1 MVRRAKVI
9 SGKRGLA
16 RLATPAFLLLEMS
29 GFRLFFLLVAVIG
42 ATAAKGFAGLLD
54 ELDASDRAKVLA
66 GHQVAL
72 QEEVEG
78 KPWPRL
84 RIYQLA

>member
-1 MVRRAKVI
+1 
-9 SGKRGLA
+9 
-16 RLATPAFLLLEMS
+16 MS
-29 GFRLFFLLVAVIG
+29 GIRLFFLLVAVV

-66 GHQVAL
+66 GQQVAL

-84 RIYQLA
+84 RIYQLARATPEEVAKTIQADWQKFHDTLK